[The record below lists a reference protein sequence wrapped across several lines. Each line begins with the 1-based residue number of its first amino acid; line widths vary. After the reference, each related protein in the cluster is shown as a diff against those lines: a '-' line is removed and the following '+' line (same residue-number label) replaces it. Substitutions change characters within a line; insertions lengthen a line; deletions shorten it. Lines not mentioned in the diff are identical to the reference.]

1 MLGEFVE
8 KGKPKV
14 FPYFE
19 GLINNNQEKKDKI
32 DDWIKY
38 GDYCVRLVFIY
49 YWQFSFY
56 SQQ

>member
-19 GLINNNQEKKDKI
+19 GLLNNNQEKKDL
-32 DDWIKY
+32 
-38 GDYCVRLVFIY
+38 LVINY
-49 YWQFSFY
+49 MVKPICENILTCITSRKPLL
-56 SQQ
+56 

>member
-19 GLINNNQEKKDKI
+19 GLIKNDQEKIDKKDN
-32 DDWIKY
+32 WIKY
-38 GDYCVRLVFIY
+38 GDYRVRLVFIY
-49 YWQFSFY
+49 SWQF
-56 SQQ
+56 